1 MTTSSWYRE
10 KSLKPW
16 SLLAKSGEFA
26 ALIKK
31 QNIKYFFSS
40 SISMQTP
47 SINDNDLPILS
58 KLKSFHL
65 KIQALCDIRSIS
77 YILRCM
83 PNLIR
88 LYFIFVPM
96 SADWPFP
103 GELLDG
109 YVWKQ
114 MFELH
119 VPYLSTFEFHMSIVK
134 KLPSLD
140 LDIIVNSFECFVREY
155 SNWHMIIDRWRIDY
169 RIRGK

>member
-1 MTTSSWYRE
+1 
-10 KSLKPW
+10 
-16 SLLAKSGEFA
+16 
-26 ALIKK
+26 
-31 QNIKYFFSS
+31 
-40 SISMQTP
+40 MQTP

-96 SADWPFP
+96 SAD
-103 GELLDG
+103 
-109 YVWKQ
+109 
-114 MFELH
+114 
-119 VPYLSTFEFHMSIVK
+119 LSTFEFHMSIVK